1 MKKFKSLAS
10 TYIRKIA
17 ILLVISTLSST
28 ILCSCGDDKN
38 STQIET
44 ETYAETETATQKP
57 NEAKD
62 EKTERQNQDA
72 DPTEA
77 TPSEAET
84 TVNLPSDEYLVD
96 YPITVGDQKVYL
108 KTPDGFNT
116 IKNDPICVT
125 VYESEDTENS
135 PFISYTVNPF
145 YSIEYYKEHTETGL
159 FNDGAFTIE
168 LTEETCDNGITIVK
182 AESKFEYVGSI
193 ICYLIE
199 YVIDDN
205 TTIQVYISDNPNIES
220 ILDFYRNTENVVVV
234 Y

>member
-1 MKKFKSLAS
+1 MTKGNIMKKIFA
-10 TYIRKIA
+10 IA
-17 ILLVISTLSST
+17 VITAMTVSTL
-28 ILCSCGDDKN
+28 CGCGKTN
-38 STQIET
+38 EVVET
-44 ETYAETETATQKP
+44 TTTTVFEAPTTVTEEPTTVEP
-57 NEAKD
+57 
-62 EKTERQNQDA
+62 TEES
-72 DPTEA
+72 TEA

-96 YPITVGDQKVYL
+96 YPLEVGDQKVYV

-116 IKNDPICVT
+116 ITTGPIDVT
-125 VYESEDTENS
+125 VFESEDTENS
-135 PFISYTVNPF
+135 PFISYTVNPY

-159 FNDGAFTIE
+159 FDDGLSTIE
-168 LTEETCDNGITIVK
+168 ITEETCDNGITIVR
-182 AESKFEYVGSI
+182 AESIFEAHGIIVSSS

-205 TTIQVYISDNPNIES
+205 ITIQAYISDNPNIES

>member
-1 MKKFKSLAS
+1 VNNKELKKKKGRDKMQSKKLARAFKNSAVFL
-10 TYIRKIA
+10 I
-17 ILLVISTLSST
+17 TLSLSAFMLCGCGGDST
-28 ILCSCGDDKN
+28 
-38 STQIET
+38 TTVVEEPTTVT
-44 ETYAETETATQKP
+44 EEPTTVE
-57 NEAKD
+57 
-62 EKTERQNQDA
+62 
-72 DPTEA
+72 PTEEP
-77 TPSEAET
+77 TEAET

-116 IKNDPICVT
+116 ITTGPIDVT
-125 VYESEDTENS
+125 VFESEDTENS
-135 PFISYTVNPF
+135 PFISYTVNHL
-145 YSIEYYKEHTETGL
+145 YSIEYYREHTETGL
-159 FNDGAFTIE
+159 FDDSISTIE

-182 AESKFEYVGSI
+182 AETKFEYVDSI

-205 TTIQVYISDNPNIES
+205 ITVQAYISDNPNIES

>member
-1 MKKFKSLAS
+1 MQSKKLARAFKNSAVFL
-10 TYIRKIA
+10 I
-17 ILLVISTLSST
+17 TLSLSAFMLCGCGGDST
-28 ILCSCGDDKN
+28 
-38 STQIET
+38 TTVVEEPTTVT
-44 ETYAETETATQKP
+44 EEPTTVE
-57 NEAKD
+57 
-62 EKTERQNQDA
+62 
-72 DPTEA
+72 PTEES
-77 TPSEAET
+77 TEAET

-96 YPITVGDQKVYL
+96 YPLEVGDQKVYV

-116 IKNDPICVT
+116 IKNDSLSVT

-135 PFISYTVNPF
+135 PLISYIVNPY

-182 AESKFEYVGSI
+182 AESKFEYVDSI

-205 TTIQVYISDNPNIES
+205 ITIQAYISDNPNIES

>member
-1 MKKFKSLAS
+1 MKGTYIMKKIFA
-10 TYIRKIA
+10 IA
-17 ILLVISTLSST
+17 VITAMTVSTL
-28 ILCSCGDDKN
+28 CGCGKKN
-38 STQIET
+38 EVIET
-44 ETYAETETATQKP
+44 TTTTAVEEPSAVIEEPTTVEPTE
-57 NEAKD
+57 ES
-62 EKTERQNQDA
+62 
-72 DPTEA
+72 TEA

-96 YPITVGDQKVYL
+96 YPITVGDQKVYV
-108 KTPDGFNT
+108 KTPDGFTT
-116 IKNDPICVT
+116 IKNDDISVT
-125 VYESEDTENS
+125 VYESEDTTNS

-159 FNDGAFTIE
+159 FDDGMSTIE

-182 AESKFEYVGSI
+182 AETKFENVDSI
-193 ICYLIE
+193 FCYLIE

-220 ILDFYRNTENVVVV
+220 ILDFYRNAENVVVV

>member
-1 MKKFKSLAS
+1 MQSKKLARAFKNSAVFL
-10 TYIRKIA
+10 I
-17 ILLVISTLSST
+17 TLSLSAFMLCGCGKKNEVVETTTTT
-28 ILCSCGDDKN
+28 IVEEP
-38 STQIET
+38 TTVT
-44 ETYAETETATQKP
+44 EEPTTVE
-57 NEAKD
+57 
-62 EKTERQNQDA
+62 
-72 DPTEA
+72 PTEA

-96 YPITVGDQKVYL
+96 YPIIVGDQKVYV

-116 IKNDPICVT
+116 ITTGPIDVT

-135 PFISYTVNPF
+135 PFISYTVNHL
-145 YSIEYYKEHTETGL
+145 YSIEYYREHTETGL
-159 FNDGAFTIE
+159 FDDSISTIE

-182 AESKFEYVGSI
+182 AETKFEYVDSI

-205 TTIQVYISDNPNIES
+205 ITVQAYISDNPNIES

>member
-1 MKKFKSLAS
+1 MKKIFA
-10 TYIRKIA
+10 IA
-17 ILLVISTLSST
+17 VITAMTVSTL
-28 ILCSCGDDKN
+28 CGCGKTN
-38 STQIET
+38 EVVKTTTTTVVEEPTTVT
-44 ETYAETETATQKP
+44 EEPTTVE
-57 NEAKD
+57 
-62 EKTERQNQDA
+62 
-72 DPTEA
+72 PTEA
-77 TPSEAET
+77 TPSEAEA

-96 YPITVGDQKVYL
+96 YPLIVGDQKVYV

-116 IKNDPICVT
+116 IKNDPINVT

-135 PFISYTVNPF
+135 PLISYTVNPY

-159 FNDGAFTIE
+159 FDDGAFTIE

-182 AESKFEYVGSI
+182 AESKFEYVDSI

-205 TTIQVYISDNPNIES
+205 ITIQAYISDNLNIES
-220 ILDFYRNTENVVVV
+220 ILDFYRNTEDVVVV